1 MYIQSILYFKNN
13 EFGFIILIDMFDF
26 VLFIYYQNIIKEDI
40 TLKLKFKF
48 IVTITSSLCYNKI
61 GFGNNLGFSVC
72 FLVIK
77 SKRQNYL

>member
-13 EFGFIILIDMFDF
+13 EFGFIILIDTFDF

-40 TLKLKFKF
+40 TLKLKF

-61 GFGNNLGFSVC
+61 GFGNNLGSSVC